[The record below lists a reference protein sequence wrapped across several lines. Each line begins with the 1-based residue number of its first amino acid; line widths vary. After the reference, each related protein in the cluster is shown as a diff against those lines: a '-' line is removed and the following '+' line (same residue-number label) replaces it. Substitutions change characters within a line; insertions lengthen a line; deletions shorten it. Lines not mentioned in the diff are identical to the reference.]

1 MNISKFLSVEFSRFS
16 NSQIYIENSPKDV
29 FYFLLFFP
37 EESADCKTG
46 VVPSR
51 KCKQNGN
58 SFQRKNAD
66 VWRIALFYKLSF
78 LIRRWILYFVM

>member
-1 MNISKFLSVEFSRFS
+1 MSKFLSVEFSRHS
-16 NSQIYIENSPKDV
+16 NSQVDIENSPKDF

-51 KCKQNGN
+51 KCKKNGN

-66 VWRIALFYKLSF
+66 V
-78 LIRRWILYFVM
+78 

>member
-1 MNISKFLSVEFSRFS
+1 MKSKKVKKLKLIQVSQKKSPIKIKISKFLLVEFSRHS
-16 NSQIYIENSPKDV
+16 NSQIYFENSLKDV
-29 FYFLLFFP
+29 LYFLLFFP
-37 EESADCKTG
+37 EESADCKNG

-66 VWRIALFYKLSF
+66 V
-78 LIRRWILYFVM
+78 